1 VGPLKCRRAP
11 QATAEEAERRPGLL
25 HCRVEV
31 TGVEAQAGDQQSFME
46 QVAHM
51 LPLAQRLAY
60 GMLQNAHEC
69 EDALQDA
76 SFKAWRAFPR
86 LREGSDLR
94 AWFLTIVAKECRQ
107 RRRSRWWSTLKVES
121 PPARVSGGHAPGLGD
136 DAAIELRRALN
147 RIPNDMKMA
156 LVLRYYL
163 DFSFEDIG
171 RVMGVS
177 AAAAKSRTHRALSRL
192 RVEVPEVL
200 ADA

>member
-1 VGPLKCRRAP
+1 
-11 QATAEEAERRPGLL
+11 
-25 HCRVEV
+25 V
-31 TGVEAQAGDQQSFME
+31 TGVEAQAGGQHSFME

-60 GMLQNAHEC
+60 GMLQDANEC

-94 AWFLTIVAKECRQ
+94 SWFLTIVANECRQ
-107 RRRSRWWSTLKVES
+107 RRRSRWWSTLEVES
-121 PPARVSGGHAPGLGD
+121 PPARLSEDHAPGLGD

-147 RIPNDMKMA
+147 RIPSDMKMV

-163 DFSFEDIG
+163 DFPFEDIG
-171 RVMGVS
+171 RVMGAS

>member
-1 VGPLKCRRAP
+1 M
-11 QATAEEAERRPGLL
+11 
-25 HCRVEV
+25 
-31 TGVEAQAGDQQSFME
+31 TGVEVQAADQQSFMK
-46 QVAHM
+46 QVALM

-60 GMLQNAHEC
+60 GMLQNAPEY

-76 SFKAWRAFPR
+76 YFKAWRAFPR
-86 LREGSDLR
+86 LREGSDVR
-94 AWFLTIVAKECRQ
+94 AWFLTIVANECRQ
-107 RRRSRWWSTLKVES
+107 RRRSRWWSTLKMES
-121 PPARVSGGHAPGLGD
+121 PPAGVSNRHGHGLVD
-136 DAAIELRRALN
+136 EETIELRRALN
-147 RIPNDMKMA
+147 RIPRDMKMA

-171 RVMGVS
+171 RVLGVS

>member
-1 VGPLKCRRAP
+1 L
-11 QATAEEAERRPGLL
+11 
-25 HCRVEV
+25 
-31 TGVEAQAGDQQSFME
+31 
-46 QVAHM
+46 
-51 LPLAQRLAY
+51 
-60 GMLQNAHEC
+60 N
-69 EDALQDA
+69 
-76 SFKAWRAFPR
+76 R
-86 LREGSDLR
+86 LRL
-94 AWFLTIVAKECRQ
+94 ECPG
-107 RRRSRWWSTLKVES
+107 V
-121 PPARVSGGHAPGLGD
+121 HAPGLWD

>member
-1 VGPLKCRRAP
+1 MGPLKCRRAP

-94 AWFLTIVAKECRQ
+94 ALVPHDRRQ
-107 RRRSRWWSTLKVES
+107 GV
-121 PPARVSGGHAPGLGD
+121 PPAPAKRLVV
-136 DAAIELRRALN
+136 DAQ
-147 RIPNDMKMA
+147 
-156 LVLRYYL
+156 
-163 DFSFEDIG
+163 G
-171 RVMGVS
+171 
-177 AAAAKSRTHRALSRL
+177 
-192 RVEVPEVL
+192 
-200 ADA
+200 